1 MPIFL
6 YSFIKKQGGKKMKK
20 SLNISVS
27 IIISFLFSAAVAFAS
42 DTKPI
47 THNFEIGLEIIHI
60 NYEEDTINISID
72 GPMYGLLGDYTLH
85 AENRVMFNVS
95 LEFLFGELDY
105 EGATWAGAPLTA
117 DTDDWIVELRSLLG
131 YDFNLRGQHIVTPFI
146 GIGYRYW
153 NDDIGG
159 TGGYERE
166 IEYWYSPIGIKTVS
180 PLSDKWTWGA
190 SVEYDHLWDGN
201 TTSHLSDVLAGFNDP
216 DVNQEDGYGV
226 RISLQFRRELTR
238 NRGLIVEPY
247 LRYWEIDRSDN
258 ATLTFGG
265 APTGF
270 VVFEPENDTT
280 IYGLRLS
287 YKF

>member
-1 MPIFL
+1 M
-6 YSFIKKQGGKKMKK
+6 KKQLK
-20 SLNISVS
+20 ISVA
-27 IIISFLFSAAVAFAS
+27 IVICFLFSVSFAFAD
-42 DTKPI
+42 DTKPT
-47 THNFEIGLEIIHI
+47 THSFEIGLETI
-60 NYEEDTINISID
+60 YVDYKEDSVPMSID

-85 AENRVMFNVS
+85 AENRIMFNVN

-105 EGATWAGAPLTA
+105 TGATWDGTPSTA

-131 YDFNLRGQHIVTPFI
+131 YDFHISGQHIVTPFI

-153 NDDIGG
+153 NDEIGG
-159 TGGYERE
+159 IGGYERE
-166 IEYWYSPIGIKTVS
+166 IEYWYSPIGIKTIS
-180 PLSDKWTWGA
+180 PLSDNWTWGA
-190 SVEYDHLWDGN
+190 SVEYDHLWEGN
-201 TTSHLSDVLAGFNDP
+201 TTSHLSGAVAGLNDP
-216 DVNQEDGYGV
+216 EVNQEDGYGV

-238 NRGLIVEPY
+238 NRGLIIEPY

-265 APTGF
+265 APIGF
-270 VVFEPENDTT
+270 VWEPENDTT